1 MSDLLKDIDIRT
13 GLAGADKLE
22 ILMFTL
28 GVDGRTGREEIFG
41 INVYKVREV
50 MRVPVQYDSAE
61 EGKASFH
68 GVSIPVMDLAKYVSI
83 ETDRKPETM
92 IVTELNGQMQGIL
105 VRSVASILVV
115 DGSAKRMPP
124 SSLLAEMGGLVTA
137 ITETNDGRRVLLL
150 DAERV
155 LAKSGHS
162 TNHEKEKASPTL
174 SVNERNAL
182 PPGGSMKAGN
192 QSTRSWDKARVE
204 ASHGEASLDIAKIG
218 VPGQMETR
226 ASLVG
231 SNKMEILLFSLG
243 SNERFGINVFKVKEI
258 CPAGKITRTPNMP
271 SGVDGIVLFQ
281 GRVIPVLNLASFM
294 GMFPNE
300 RHSTMMVTEFNNHT
314 LGFLVQGVS
323 RVIRVDWDKVRAT
336 EGILSENG
344 ARITAVTELDD
355 GSLVS
360 ILDVEQILADAFGE
374 AVIGNIARVESER
387 DLCIFFVDDSVVAR
401 RKIAQVL
408 DKMAVRYI
416 QAANGKK
423 AWERLRAVA
432 DAARSAGTK
441 LHDQIQVIMTDA
453 EMPEMDGYV
462 LTQQIKSDH
471 RFDGIPVVMHTS
483 LSSDAN
489 REMARHAG
497 VDFYVPKFDAVV
509 LSSTL
514 RPLLK

>member
-1 MSDLLKDIDIRT
+1 MSDLLKNIDFRT
-13 GLAGADKLE
+13 GLARAEKLE

-28 GVDGRTGREEIFG
+28 GMDARTGRDEIFG
-41 INVYKVREV
+41 INVYRVREV
-50 MRVPVQYDSAE
+50 MRIPAQYFSAE
-61 EGKASFH
+61 DGKASFR
-68 GVSIPVMDLAKYVSI
+68 GVPIPVINLAKYVGI

-92 IVTELNGQMQGIL
+92 IVTESDGEIQGIL
-105 VRSVASILVV
+105 VRAVASILVI
-115 DGSAKRMPP
+115 DESTKRLPP
-124 SSLLAEMGGLVTA
+124 PGLLAEMGGLVTA
-137 ITETNDGRRVLLL
+137 IVDTNDGRRVLLL

-155 LAKSGHS
+155 CAMSDRSDKHDREHIDSSPSVNGRIEPSSGSQNRSQSAHS
-162 TNHEKEKASPTL
+162 WEKAL
-174 SVNERNAL
+174 
-182 PPGGSMKAGN
+182 
-192 QSTRSWDKARVE
+192 VE
-204 ASHGEASLDIAKIG
+204 ASHGESRPDITRIG
-218 VPGQMETR
+218 FPGQIEAR

-243 SNERFGINVFKVKEI
+243 SDERFGINVFKVKEI

-294 GMFPNE
+294 GMPNE
-300 RHSTMMVTEFNNHT
+300 RHNTMMVTEFNNHT

-323 RVIRVDWDKVRAT
+323 HVIRVDWDRVRAT
-336 EGILSENG
+336 EGMLSENG
-344 ARITAVTELDD
+344 SRITAITELAD

-374 AVIGNIARVESER
+374 VVVGNISRVDSER

-401 RKIAQVL
+401 RKISQVL
-408 DKMAVRYI
+408 DKMAVRHM

-423 AWERLRAVA
+423 AWEKLKSIA
-432 DAARSAGTK
+432 DTAQRSGAK
-441 LHDQIQVIMTDA
+441 IHDQIQVIMTDA

-462 LTQQIKSDH
+462 LTQLIKSDH

-489 REMARHAG
+489 REMARHVG
-497 VDFYVPKFDAVV
+497 VDYYVPKFDPVV